1 MEDDYVGLELMR
13 FNSNW
18 FYGEN
23 LSRSWK
29 KHCEE
34 RLSLYLFLEEELGFE
49 GKKKVVLELETFN
62 EIIKQFSW
70 RRTLLLQ
77 SLEVKC
83 QFATIIITTNIYN

>member
-1 MEDDYVGLELMR
+1 
-13 FNSNW
+13 
-18 FYGEN
+18 
-23 LSRSWK
+23 
-29 KHCEE
+29 
-34 RLSLYLFLEEELGFE
+34 LEEELGFE